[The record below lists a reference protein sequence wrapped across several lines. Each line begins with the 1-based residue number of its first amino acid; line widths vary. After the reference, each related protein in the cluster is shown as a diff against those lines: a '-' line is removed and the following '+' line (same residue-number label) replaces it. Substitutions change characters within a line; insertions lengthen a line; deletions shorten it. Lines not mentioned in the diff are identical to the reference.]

1 MMRSSGIAVL
11 AGVCVLL
18 AGCQVR
24 DDDPYA
30 VRERQLEARV
40 DRLDQVFSKNQSLQG
55 LSQRIDDLQD
65 QLNKIRGDVEVLEH
79 GEDLSQKQQRDL
91 YQDLDKRLQ
100 KLEQGLGGGSAAPAA
115 GTAPAAADA
124 APPAPSAGGG
134 PDDAAY
140 QKSFDQLKKG
150 RFTEAIKGF
159 KAFVK
164 QYPSSALA
172 PNAEFWTGEAYYQ
185 MSDFVTALASFRKT
199 IKDYPQ
205 SNKTGDA
212 MLKVGYCQYELKQWK
227 SARETLNAVVQ
238 KYPGSNAA
246 NLATQRLQRMQGEGH

>member
-1 MMRSSGIAVL
+1 MMRYGGIAVL
-11 AGVCVLL
+11 AGFCALL

-65 QLNKIRGDVEVLEH
+65 QLNKIRGEVEVLEH

-100 KLEQGLGGGSAAPAA
+100 KLEQGLGGGTSAAPAA
-115 GTAPAAADA
+115 GTAPAAPDA
-124 APPAPSAGGG
+124 APAPTGGG
-134 PDDAAY
+134 ADEAAY

-150 RFTEAIKGF
+150 RFSEAIKGF

-164 QYPSSALA
+164 QYPSSALT

-185 MSDFVTALASFRKT
+185 MSDFTTALASFKKT

-212 MLKVGYCQYELKQWK
+212 LLKAGYCQYELKQWK
-227 SARETLNAVVQ
+227 SARETLNTVVQ

-246 NLATQRLQRMQGEGH
+246 NLATQRLQRMQDEGH

>member
-1 MMRSSGIAVL
+1 MMRSGGIAVL
-11 AGVCVLL
+11 AGFCVLL

-100 KLEQGLGGGSAAPAA
+100 KLEQGMGGGATASPSA
-115 GTAPAAADA
+115 GTAAAAPDA
-124 APPAPSAGGG
+124 APPSSSGGA
-134 PDDAAY
+134 DEAAY

-150 RFTEAIKGF
+150 RFSEAIKGF
-159 KAFVK
+159 KAFIK
-164 QYPSSALA
+164 QYPSSALT

-185 MSDFVTALASFRKT
+185 MSDFTTALASFKKT

-205 SNKTGDA
+205 SNKAGDA
-212 MLKVGYCQYELKQWK
+212 LLKVGYCQYELKQWK
-227 SARETLNAVVQ
+227 TARETLNAVAQ
-238 KYPGSNAA
+238 KYPGTNAA
-246 NLATQRLQRMQGEGH
+246 NLATQRLQRMQDEGH